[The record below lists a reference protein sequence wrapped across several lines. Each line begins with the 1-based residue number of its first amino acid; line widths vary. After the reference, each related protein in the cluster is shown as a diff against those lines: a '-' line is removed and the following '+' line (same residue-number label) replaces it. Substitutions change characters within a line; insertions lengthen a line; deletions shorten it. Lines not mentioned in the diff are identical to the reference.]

1 MAGSLSHITEDDG
14 SFRMDLIENMR
25 DAREA
30 LEECHQI
37 IAYLLPYAGQGMG
50 GGDATGAL
58 AQAVHDLGFPES
70 HTPVMD
76 TELMGPEG
84 GIRRGAG
91 AR

>member
-1 MAGSLSHITEDDG
+1 MAGSLNHIVAEDG
-14 SFRMDLIENMR
+14 SFTMETVENMR

-37 IAYLLPYAGQGMG
+37 IAYLLPYAGRGMG

-58 AQAVHDLGFPES
+58 AQAVHDLGFPEA
-70 HTPVMD
+70 HTPIMD

-84 GIRRGAG
+84 GIRRGAA